1 MSVIEWKQAS
11 VAGVKLRRFT
21 GHVGGIEVGSVEF
34 DGSNRLWTWSSPFA
48 EDVWGHAPTQAGA
61 QKALAI
67 WLRGW
72 LERLRPV
79 LDAHHRTESRRI
91 GALPFHLRCAREK
104 GAQFRIHRSVAIS
117 PAKQLTR
124 CSLWAGWIRRSGRRS
139 EISRTSLVFT
149 ASTNCSRSRTAS

>member
-1 MSVIEWKQAS
+1 MVPRHSTLVSDVADELAQCQLCFAFRQSGSRIGSMSVIEWKQAS

-61 QKALAI
+61 QKALEI

-72 LERLRPV
+72 LEKLRPV
-79 LDAHHRTESRRI
+79 LDA
-91 GALPFHLRCAREK
+91 P
-104 GAQFRIHRSVAIS
+104 SVERG
-117 PAKQLTR
+117 P
-124 CSLWAGWIRRSGRRS
+124 
-139 EISRTSLVFT
+139 
-149 ASTNCSRSRTAS
+149 

>member
-1 MSVIEWKQAS
+1 MLPINAYGANRLLHSAVWLQNWHMSVIEWKQAS

-21 GHVGGIEVGSVEF
+21 GHVGGIEVGSVDF

-61 QKALAI
+61 QQALET

-79 LDAHHRTESRRI
+79 MDEP
-91 GALPFHLRCAREK
+91 PFE
-104 GAQFRIHRSVAIS
+104 
-117 PAKQLTR
+117 P
-124 CSLWAGWIRRSGRRS
+124 GR
-139 EISRTSLVFT
+139 
-149 ASTNCSRSRTAS
+149 

>member
-61 QKALAI
+61 QKALET
-67 WLRGW
+67 WLREW

-79 LDAHHRTESRRI
+79 LDAPRVER
-91 GALPFHLRCAREK
+91 
-104 GAQFRIHRSVAIS
+104 
-117 PAKQLTR
+117 
-124 CSLWAGWIRRSGRRS
+124 GR
-139 EISRTSLVFT
+139 
-149 ASTNCSRSRTAS
+149 